1 MLGEHA
7 PWIVA
12 FSLFTGIIW
21 VVIERIDETFNA
33 KTNSPLFRLGRNL
46 TVLMPILSV
55 SILLADR
62 IYDALTLHQ
71 LRFEVAQYLS
81 TESTNFERIQVAL
94 NGQGAVEFGL
104 LFFLLFSFF
113 SYHLPSL
120 RHLDVRLRQ
129 EFRYR
134 MMRHAGFW
142 MIILAIPLFP
152 DEMYLPKTIEVDLTI
167 FDSLPSWYVL
177 GFAIISGL
185 SLSFAGE
192 MWTAYS
198 IQHAADELNILARNA
213 RLKAIVLLIVSF
225 FCLNDV
231 DDQLLRNHHGE
242 VYKEF
247 AFFVIS
253 LYLLVCTTAV
263 SIWKKIDRHTS
274 NQHSGSQL
282 LIVVVGTLC
291 VYLLSALTTLDIE
304 MLGLSR
310 IQVFILT
317 TTIFSWVFFSG
328 IASMGLPPLGFDTA
342 KAPELWWFRTML
354 VFSMPIALFF
364 NDDVILFSSIFIG
377 LCFGTISSQFFGEM
391 KLQKNA
397 VASLACIFLTILTGF
412 VSAQGVGM
420 NSASLLMLWSLVGVV
435 YWVCSE
441 KLISKIHT

>member
-12 FSLFTGIIW
+12 FSLFTGFIW
-21 VVIERIDETFNA
+21 IVIERIEEAFNA
-33 KTNSPLFRLGRNL
+33 KTNSLLLRFGRNL

-62 IYDALTLHQ
+62 IYDALTLQQ
-71 LRFEVAQYLS
+71 LRFEVAQYL
-81 TESTNFERIQVAL
+81 TPESTNFERIQLAL

-104 LFFLLFSFF
+104 LLFLLFSFF

-120 RHLDVRLRQ
+120 RQLDVRLRQ

-134 MMRHAGFW
+134 MMRHAGLW

-152 DEMYLPKTIEVDLTI
+152 DEMYLPKTMAFGESI
-167 FDSLPSWYVL
+167 FDTLPSWHIL
-177 GFAIISGL
+177 GFAVVSGL

-225 FCLNDV
+225 FCLKDV
-231 DDQLLRNHHGE
+231 DDLLLRNHHNQ

-253 LYLLVCTTAV
+253 LYLLLCTTAV
-263 SIWKKIDRHTS
+263 SIWNKIDRHTS

-282 LIVVVGTLC
+282 LIIVIGTLC
-291 VYLLSALTTLDIE
+291 VYILSALTIVDVHQF
-304 MLGLSR
+304 GLSR

-328 IASMGLPPLGFDTA
+328 IAAMGLPPLGFDTA
-342 KAPELWWFRTML
+342 KAPELWWFRAIL
-354 VFSMPIALFF
+354 LFSMPLALFF
-364 NDDVILFSSIFIG
+364 NEEAMLFASIFVG

-391 KLQKNA
+391 KLQNKTSA
-397 VASLACIFLTILTGF
+397 ALACISLAILTGF
-412 VSAQGVGM
+412 VSAQGSGL
-420 NSASLLMLWSLVGVV
+420 NSASLLMLWGLVGVV
-435 YWVCSE
+435 YWIFS
-441 KLISKIHT
+441 KMLISKITI